1 MSILSRCFGVAATI
15 VLATGAGAQDGLMAG
30 FVPALSPGLAG
41 TSPVQTA
48 QSSPRTA
55 DPLRVSLPDAQARA
69 AAAAKAAQLAKLS
82 VLAAKYHREAVQADY
97 FPKVSSDLFNLHFNK
112 FLGQEFQLRS
122 LNRTAFLPLVDKDQ
136 TFFMVTAVQP
146 VTPLFKVHEA
156 VRIARAD
163 ERIAQAKAA
172 AVASQVSADVERTY
186 LALLIA
192 QRELVAAQVKT
203 KMLDAPVQLARF
215 TPGQSS
221 PDRQAAILE
230 AAKATVT
237 ANSHVTELTQS
248 LNTLMG
254 LPLDTRLELNDPPPL
269 IEEISS
275 SGAPAQTVIDKN
287 PEVVEAQQTLVKAR
301 AAARISK
308 LEYVPDVAGLWGY
321 SVQNAIP
328 ALPHDFSF
336 VGFMA
341 SWTVFDSGKRERTI
355 QERNTEVRMAEINLE
370 LVRAKVAAGS
380 QKASLELQRT
390 RRILDLT
397 RKVVAMYRAMPVDYQ
412 TASLEGTA
420 SRAQAEI
427 EMYQAELDYRMA
439 YSQLKR
445 AMEGAH

>member
-1 MSILSRCFGVAATI
+1 MSILSRCFGMAAAI
-15 VLATGAGAQDGLMAG
+15 ILATGAGAQDGLMAG

-41 TSPVQTA
+41 TSPVQIT
-48 QSSPRTA
+48 QNSPRPA

-69 AAAAKAAQLAKLS
+69 AAAAKAAQLATLN
-82 VLAAKYHREAVQADY
+82 VLAAKYHREAVQANY
-97 FPKVSSDLFNLHFNK
+97 FPKISSDLFNLHFNK
-112 FLGQEFQLRS
+112 FMGQEIQL
-122 LNRTAFLPLVDKDQ
+122 LNRSTALPLLDKDS
-136 TFFMVTAVQP
+136 TFFMVDAVQP
-146 VTPLFKVHEA
+146 VTPLLKVHQA

-163 ERIAQAKAA
+163 ERIAQAKSA
-172 AVASQVSADVERTY
+172 AVAAQVSADVERTY

-192 QRELVAAQVKT
+192 QRELVAAQVRT
-203 KMLDAPVQLARF
+203 KMLDARVQLASLN
-215 TPGQSS
+215 PGQ
-221 PDRQAAILE
+221 PVADRQAAALE

-237 ANSHVTELTQS
+237 ADSHVTELTQS
-248 LNTLMG
+248 LNALMG
-254 LPLDTRLELNDPPPL
+254 LALDTRLELRDPPPL

-301 AAARISK
+301 AAVRLSR

-341 SWTVFDSGKRERTI
+341 SWTVFDFGKRERTI

-370 LVRAKVAAGS
+370 LVRAKVAAGA

-397 RKVVAMYRAMPVDYQ
+397 RKVVAMYRAMPADYQ

-427 EMYQAELDYRMA
+427 EMYQAELDYRLA
-439 YSQLKR
+439 YSQLRR